1 MRHLVWSAL
10 AVSGVL
16 CAFSVL
22 ACAIQPPYAQR
33 FAPEIMALQDTH
45 PKLFRMLEEASNELD
60 AMADQDYTVPD
71 AARRQAMAD
80 WHKKARPPEEA
91 SYIVSTLFGAY
102 AQDPPDWR
110 VVHATLCVSLKGMPD
125 LRVTTL
131 AEGLVRSASELPDE
145 AMSAVSTALGILAL
159 SGREEDIE
167 LVKKATSRAFVG
179 LDAESETGFIGG
191 PREFLCQGALYVLF
205 MYAPLEQAIDA
216 LEDVAKSYKRARP
229 GFESFMKGM
238 AEGCLD
244 QLKRVQ
250 KGEKV
255 PLPRPS

>member
-1 MRHLVWSAL
+1 MRHLTWGAL
-10 AVSGVL
+10 AFTGVM
-16 CAFSVL
+16 CVFSVM
-22 ACAIQPPYAQR
+22 ACAENPPYEQR
-33 FAPEIMALQDTH
+33 FVPEIMALQGTH
-45 PKLFRMLEEASNELD
+45 PRLFRLVEEESNELD
-60 AMADQDYTVPD
+60 AMALQDFTVPD
-71 AARRQAMAD
+71 TARRQAMAD

-110 VVHATLCVSLKGMPD
+110 VVHAALCVSVKGMPD

-145 AMSAVSTALGILAL
+145 AMNAVSTALMILAL

-179 LDAESETGFIGG
+179 LDAGSETGFIGG
-191 PREFLCQGALYVLF
+191 PREFLCQGALNALF

-216 LEDVAKSYKRARP
+216 LEDVAKAYKRARP
-229 GFESFMKGM
+229 GFESFMKGT

-250 KGEKV
+250 KGEKA
-255 PLPRPS
+255 PLPRP